1 MIEDY
6 WDAMETTIEEVI
18 IDFPKRTVTILNSEG
33 DETIVP
39 YEFDEE
45 GSQNFQE
52 MVELIQTRISPSKR
66 HYQL

>member
-18 IDFPKRTVTILNSEG
+18 IDLPKRTVIILNSAG
-33 DETIVP
+33 DETVVP

-45 GSQNFQE
+45 GAKNFQE
-52 MVELIQTRISPSKR
+52 MVEIIQASIPSDKR

>member
-1 MIEDY
+1 MIEEY

>member
-33 DETIVP
+33 DQTIVP
-39 YEFDEE
+39 CLLY
-45 GSQNFQE
+45 
-52 MVELIQTRISPSKR
+52 TSPSPRDKR
-66 HYQL
+66 QSRMPSSA

>member
-33 DETIVP
+33 DQTIVP

-45 GSQNFQE
+45 GAKIF
-52 MVELIQTRISPSKR
+52 KR
-66 HYQL
+66 WLR

>member
-33 DETIVP
+33 DQTIVP

-45 GSQNFQE
+45 GAKNFQE
-52 MVELIQTRISPSKR
+52 MVEISQASIPSEKR

>member
-33 DETIVP
+33 DQTIVP

-45 GSQNFQE
+45 GAKNFQE
-52 MVELIQTRISPSKR
+52 MVAVSYTHLTLPTKRIV
-66 HYQL
+66 